1 MHSYRTHVYDLYV
14 AAVGKAASVAVAYGE
29 CLQHDPKSEE
39 FSTVLAEFQAL
50 RNELERAFDTLDHVF
65 PADVKWLG
73 GARRHLGWSR
83 YWIDKERHPRGWG
96 SDPQTIIEHDLP
108 AAMDAFNTWYETAS
122 QIDGDYT
129 ERLREFHSSAQINSA
144 HREAWAIFKTQAT
157 LLFDLSDDLDGYKLV
172 DRLFGDEQ
180 SAVSTL
186 TAKERRG
193 YRELMKGL
201 YTLYRNPVSHNDSD
215 PNPAVTDAVTTLIGT
230 CLARITP
237 PEELIPTDC

>member
-14 AAVGKAASVAVAYGE
+14 TAVGKAASVAVAYAE

-39 FSTVLAEFQAL
+39 FSTVLVEFKAL
-50 RNELERAFDTLDHVF
+50 RDELEGAVDSLNQVF
-65 PADVKWLG
+65 PNDVKWLD
-73 GARRHLGWSR
+73 GARRHIEWSR
-83 YWIDKERHPRGWG
+83 YWIDNQHHPRGWG

-108 AAMDAFNTWYETAS
+108 AAMDAFNAWYETAS
-122 QIDGDYT
+122 QIDDDYT
-129 ERLREFHSSAQINSA
+129 KRLREFRSSAQINSA
-144 HREAWAIFKTQAT
+144 HREAWAVFKTRTTQ
-157 LLFDLSDDLDGYKLV
+157 LFDLPDDLDGHKLV

-180 SAVSTL
+180 PAVSTL

-215 PNPAVTDAVTTLIGT
+215 PNPAVTDAVTTLIGA
-230 CLARITP
+230 CLARIAP
-237 PEELIPTDC
+237 PEN